1 MKLNIGSCDLP
12 LPQSEGWIN
21 IDNSTSPHIKAD
33 LVMDGRELD
42 NNFDLNSI
50 DEIYAAHFLEHLTP
64 IETDKFISMCV
75 RILKPGGRLTIVTPD
90 MRKISELYLEN
101 KITIEELNETYIF
114 SYIQESLHKSC
125 HDVESLTKLFTK
137 NGLTSI
143 IEIDRMGYELL
154 AYPAIWQ
161 CGITATR

>member
-1 MKLNIGSCDLP
+1 MLNIGSCDLP
-12 LPQSEGWIN
+12 LPKPWIN

-42 NNFDLNSI
+42 KHFNANSV

-64 IETDKFISMCV
+64 EEGNNFIKMCV
-75 RILKPGGRLTIVTPD
+75 KLLKPGGRLTIVTPD
-90 MRKISELYLEN
+90 MRKIAELYLVGD
-101 KITIEELNETYIF
+101 ITIDELNQTYIF
-114 SYIQESLHKSC
+114 SYVQESLHKSC
-125 HDVESLTKLFTK
+125 YDINRLTDVFTN

-143 IEIDRMGYELL
+143 TEIDRMGYELL

-161 CGITATR
+161 CGVTAIKRS